1 MTQNRIT
8 QKQLLARA
16 GRVQDILEEIL
27 HKGSKIELNYLEGA
41 YAVFLEDGKGGM
53 SEIAFAPTTAC
64 CFQIFRS
71 IYEILWVIADVQ
83 KTKKKKVK
91 EVKK

>member
-1 MTQNRIT
+1 MTQLRIT

-16 GRVQDILEEIL
+16 GRVQGILEEIL

-41 YAVFLEDGKGGM
+41 YAVFLKDGKGGM

-64 CFQIFRS
+64 CFQILRS
-71 IYEILWVIADVQ
+71 IYEILWIIEDSQ
-83 KTKKKKVK
+83 KRKGGKK
-91 EVKK
+91 